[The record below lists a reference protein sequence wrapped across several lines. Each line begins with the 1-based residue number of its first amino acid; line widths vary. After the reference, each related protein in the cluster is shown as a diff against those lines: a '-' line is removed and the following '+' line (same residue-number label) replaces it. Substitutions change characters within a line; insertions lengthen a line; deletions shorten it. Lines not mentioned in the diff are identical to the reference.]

1 MGFIYKVYFMLI
13 SSRHLWTSF
22 ASCSLSKNDFLQ
34 FVGTNL
40 EMQNLLTPFLLR
52 RVKSEVCTV
61 CRLPWAVLLLLLL
74 LFCPECPAVD
84 TKFFH
89 ILLLSKTKKGEVK
102 TMAFLRDPIAVITVE
117 PAVQWFPHES
127 TWNWGVWVMINSKN
141 SELIYSQIV
150 RGNIPPNAYFSEEE
164 HVQMFSGACAHHI
177 TKAML
182 RAMLMPR

>member
-1 MGFIYKVYFMLI
+1 MGFIYEVYFMLI

-22 ASCSLSKNDFLQ
+22 ASCSWSENDFLQ

-40 EMQNLLTPFLLR
+40 EMQKLLTPFLLR
-52 RVKSEVCTV
+52 RIKSEVCTV
-61 CRLPWAVLLLLLL
+61 CRLPWD
-74 LFCPECPAVD
+74 VD
-84 TKFFH
+84 IKFFH

-117 PAVQWFPHES
+117 PAVQWFPRES

-150 RGNIPPNAYFSEEE
+150 RGNILPPNAYFSEEE
-164 HVQMFSGACAHHI
+164 HVQMFSGTCPHHI

-182 RAMLMPR
+182 RAMLMPQ